1 MNGRI
6 ALEDRQQQSVPNRL
20 ERIRYG
26 TPAGGLALRR
36 KAGIRLEAAGSA
48 FAEPCAGCSD
58 TLAVLKAVGH
68 VDSNLLVGDGF
79 ARQGPISVW

>member
-6 ALEDRQQQSVPNRL
+6 AFEDRQQKRFPNRL
-20 ERIRYG
+20 ERIRHG

-48 FAEPCAGCSD
+48 FAEPCAGGSD

-68 VDSNLLVGDGF
+68 VDSHLLVGDGF
-79 ARQGPISVW
+79 ARQGRISVW